1 MLRLLVS
8 RQYAYIVGETAVL
21 PGFFFPSCVCVAAFM
36 AFTCMLE
43 RLRYVGRQVRVR
55 STLNCSH

>member
-21 PGFFFPSCVCVAAFM
+21 PGFFFLLVFASPRLWHSHVCLSVYGM
-36 AFTCMLE
+36 
-43 RLRYVGRQVRVR
+43 
-55 STLNCSH
+55 